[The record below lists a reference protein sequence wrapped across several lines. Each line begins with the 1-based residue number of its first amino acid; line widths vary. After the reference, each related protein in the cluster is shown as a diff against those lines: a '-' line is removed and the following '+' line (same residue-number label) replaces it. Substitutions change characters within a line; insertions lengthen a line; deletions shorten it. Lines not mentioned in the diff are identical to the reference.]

1 MGACGSTEKLQK
13 KPARSLSGLRAPA
26 EEPEPIEKPP
36 DFVLRLA
43 HPETPFELSCDPD
56 SRVEE
61 LLRQVAVRLGCPAEQ
76 FELFSIVFSDIQLE
90 PSSRLSEA
98 GVCEGAECTLIT
110 EAWEAWES
118 AQAEREPRDETFSC
132 TGDSELSDDDP
143 SELRQRTRA
152 QLTGEAAEASL
163 NASEG
168 FSVDELDR
176 WFVLWEPA
184 PAEDPPTKLMPFV
197 GGYIPA
203 IPAPAQSRVVR
214 APEETSST
222 VLCWESSVGTF
233 VHGGAS
239 LQEDFEI

>member
-90 PSSRLSEA
+90 PSSQLSEA
-98 GVCEGAECTLIT
+98 GVCEGAECTLVT

-118 AQAEREPRDETFSC
+118 AQAEKKTDKKARKEPRSGKKKKTAARRGSKTDAKPVGEHGGKSKKQKKKRA
-132 TGDSELSDDDP
+132 SRRSP
-143 SELRQRTRA
+143 SPVSYTH
-152 QLTGEAAEASL
+152 LTL
-163 NASEG
+163 
-168 FSVDELDR
+168 
-176 WFVLWEPA
+176 
-184 PAEDPPTKLMPFV
+184 PTKRIV
-197 GGYIPA
+197 
-203 IPAPAQSRVVR
+203 
-214 APEETSST
+214 
-222 VLCWESSVGTF
+222 
-233 VHGGAS
+233 
-239 LQEDFEI
+239 